1 MFIFSFNIL
10 KTNQW
15 LTYTPAKFS
24 GWESQLQLTISS
36 VWSHKRNRR
45 VLVLIFLKNIFIFDG
60 FLWFRIDF
68 QKCKQSLEILKI
80 FRNCRI
86 LTKTDNLGKNF
97 FLKHASELQN
107 VLACNS
113 TNWKSNMTPIRDG
126 LTFRP
131 PVFPSTPMIF
141 GLCNFGL
148 GTGAKTRFCQ
158 TCRYYFEN
166 V

>member
-45 VLVLIFLKNIFIFDG
+45 VLVLIFRKNIFILDG

-68 QKCKQSLEILKI
+68 QKCKQSLEILEI

-86 LTKTDNLGKNF
+86 LTKSDELRRNF
-97 FLKHASELQN
+97 FNKNALGLQIILPRN
-107 VLACNS
+107 RTKC
-113 TNWKSNMTPIRDG
+113 KSNMTSNRDDLLWG
-126 LTFRP
+126 RRHKFDEKKKIFRFFF
-131 PVFPSTPMIF
+131 VMS
-141 GLCNFGL
+141 
-148 GTGAKTRFCQ
+148 AKI
-158 TCRYYFEN
+158 
-166 V
+166 

>member
-45 VLVLIFLKNIFIFDG
+45 VLVLIFRKNIFILDG

-68 QKCKQSLEILKI
+68 QKCKQSLEILEI
-80 FRNCRI
+80 FRNCGI
-86 LTKTDNLGKNF
+86 LTKSDNLGKNF

-126 LTFRP
+126 LITNELHF
-131 PVFPSTPMIF
+131 SIY
-141 GLCNFGL
+141 L
-148 GTGAKTRFCQ
+148 
-158 TCRYYFEN
+158 
-166 V
+166 